1 MLNILIADSNIDYA
15 INLMSHINSLSDNI
29 RVINIT
35 LDGRE
40 TLNFLNDVNN
50 SVDIVLLDYNTPM
63 YNAMEILDKISE
75 KQQNK
80 YQKSFIITSDNPK
93 VIEKLNSTNNNLIYT
108 CLSRELD
115 VSEIVSYINDV
126 IVCKRLQDNVNSLR
140 PSIQSEL
147 LYLGYDFS
155 HKGTQYL
162 LDIINMIYLR
172 GESLLENLNKLVYP
186 VIARKYHQSCN
197 NIKCNVIRSTE
208 YMYYNCDEKKLLEYF
223 SFCEPAKPNMKTVIN
238 AVITRINTVSA

>member
-40 TLNFLNDVNN
+40 TLKFLNDVNN
-50 SVDIVLLDYNTPM
+50 SVDIVLLDYNTPI

-93 VIEKLNSTNNNLIYT
+93 IIEKLNSTNNNLIYT
-108 CLSRELD
+108 CLSR
-115 VSEIVSYINDV
+115 
-126 IVCKRLQDNVNSLR
+126 
-140 PSIQSEL
+140 
-147 LYLGYDFS
+147 
-155 HKGTQYL
+155 
-162 LDIINMIYLR
+162 
-172 GESLLENLNKLVYP
+172 
-186 VIARKYHQSCN
+186 
-197 NIKCNVIRSTE
+197 
-208 YMYYNCDEKKLLEYF
+208 
-223 SFCEPAKPNMKTVIN
+223 
-238 AVITRINTVSA
+238 

>member
-15 INLMSHINSLSDNI
+15 INLMSHINSLSDYI

-35 LDGRE
+35 LDGKE
-40 TLNFLNDVNN
+40 TLDFLDNVNN
-50 SVDIVLLDYNTPM
+50 SIDIVLLDYNMPI
-63 YNAMEILDKISE
+63 YNAMEIIDKISK
-75 KQQNK
+75 KQQSK
-80 YQKSFIITSDNPK
+80 YQKSFIITCNDPK
-93 VIEKLNSTNNNLIYT
+93 IIRKLNSANNNLIYT

-115 VSEIVSYINDV
+115 VSEVVSYINDV
-126 IVCKRLQDNVNSLR
+126 IVCKKLQDSSRSLK

-208 YMYYNCDEKKLLEYF
+208 YMYYNCDEKKLVDYF
-223 SFCEPAKPNMKTVIN
+223 SFCEPEKPNMKTVIN
-238 AVITRINTVSA
+238 TVIKRISTVST

>member
-50 SVDIVLLDYNTPM
+50 SVDIVLLDYNTPI

-80 YQKSFIITSDNPK
+80 YQKSLYCTPCNMPFVEP
-93 VIEKLNSTNNNLIYT
+93 
-108 CLSRELD
+108 
-115 VSEIVSYINDV
+115 
-126 IVCKRLQDNVNSLR
+126 
-140 PSIQSEL
+140 L
-147 LYLGYDFS
+147 LYMQL
-155 HKGTQYL
+155 
-162 LDIINMIYLR
+162 
-172 GESLLENLNKLVYP
+172 
-186 VIARKYHQSCN
+186 
-197 NIKCNVIRSTE
+197 
-208 YMYYNCDEKKLLEYF
+208 
-223 SFCEPAKPNMKTVIN
+223 PNPMTLQ
-238 AVITRINTVSA
+238 APPH